1 MVGKYIILA
10 DCSVGFE
17 TPRQLT
23 EINGEPLL
31 KRTIRLLKEN
41 GVENIIITSH
51 DKRFDDLGA
60 IRYEPLHN
68 DYVPNKSGYWL
79 NAFPIEL
86 INEPICFL
94 FGDVYYSENA
104 IKIIVE
110 SKTNSVLFLCSYQ
123 NKDKR
128 YIKEHDEPL
137 AFKVVDYELF
147 KKHIDIVKN
156 MKDKGLCCR
165 EPITWE
171 LYRSINGQDINVHEM
186 TGNYIAINDES
197 CDIDTIDDI
206 ENLKRKLGEI
216 EMIKVEAL
224 QEFTLARFNE
234 IENIERARRSE
245 VGKLFTGDKFECE
258 KELCDYLLGAN
269 PLGKAVVKVIEVI
282 PAKVEIKEE
291 SKEEKEIDITE
302 NEFEIRSEEV
312 KELVDEKIQEVE
324 EIKEKQPKPKKK
336 KTSKK

>member
-17 TPRQLT
+17 IPRQLT

-41 GVENIIITSH
+41 GIEDIIITSH

-60 IRYEPLHN
+60 EKYEPLHN

-86 INEPICFL
+86 INEPVCFL

-110 SKTNSVLFLCSYQ
+110 SKTDSVLFLCSYQ

-128 YIKEHDEPL
+128 YIKQHDEPL

-147 KKHIDIVKN
+147 KKHIDIVKD

-171 LYRSINGQDINVHEM
+171 LYRSINRQDIDVHEM

-206 ENLKRKLGEI
+206 KKLKRKLGGK
-216 EMIKVEAL
+216 EMIKVEVL
-224 QEFTLARFNE
+224 QEFTLARFDE

-245 VGKLFTGDKFECE
+245 EGKLFTGDKFECE
-258 KELCDYLLGAN
+258 KELADYLLGAN
-269 PLGKAVVKVIEVI
+269 PLGKAVVKVIEVM
-282 PAKVEIKEE
+282 P
-291 SKEEKEIDITE
+291 
-302 NEFEIRSEEV
+302 
-312 KELVDEKIQEVE
+312 E
-324 EIKEKQPKPKKK
+324 EIEMPIIGSTGKEYVVPLDEETMNIVAEEIINHVEVNQKPKETKK
-336 KTSKK
+336 KNTRKK

>member
-1 MVGKYIILA
+1 MVKRYIILA

-23 EINGEPLL
+23 EINGESLL

-41 GVENIIITSH
+41 GIKDILITSH
-51 DKRFDDLGA
+51 DIRFDNLGTK
-60 IRYEPLHN
+60 RYEPLYN
-68 DYVPNKSGYWL
+68 DYVPNESGYWL

-86 INEPICFL
+86 INEPVCFL

-104 IKIIVE
+104 IKTIVE
-110 SKTNSVLFLCSYQ
+110 SKTDSILFLCSYQ

-128 YIKEHDEPL
+128 YIKHHDEPL
-137 AFKVVDYELF
+137 AFKVIDYKLF
-147 KKHIDIVKN
+147 KKHIDIVKD

-171 LYRSINGQDINVHEM
+171 LYRSINGQNINVHEM

-206 ENLKRKLGEI
+206 EKLKRKLGGI

-224 QEFTLARFNE
+224 QDFTLSRFDE
-234 IENIERARRSE
+234 IENIERVRMNEKGRI
-245 VGKLFTGDKFECE
+245 FIGDKFECE

-291 SKEEKEIDITE
+291 SKEEKVI
-302 NEFEIRSEEV
+302 EE
-312 KELVDEKIQEVE
+312 
-324 EIKEKQPKPKKK
+324 KPKTTKK
-336 KTSKK
+336 KSTKKSSKK

>member
-23 EINGEPLL
+23 EINGESLL

-41 GVENIIITSH
+41 GIKDIIITSH
-51 DKRFDDLGA
+51 DKRFDNLGA
-60 IRYEPLHN
+60 KRYEPLNNYYDPNFN
-68 DYVPNKSGYWL
+68 DYTLNKGYWL

-104 IKIIVE
+104 IKTIVE
-110 SKTNSVLFLCSYQ
+110 SKTDSILFLCSYQ

-128 YIKEHDEPL
+128 YIKHHDEPL
-137 AFKVVDYELF
+137 AFKVVDYIMF
-147 KKHIDIVKN
+147 KEHIDRVKTL
-156 MKDKGLCCR
+156 KDEGKCCR

-171 LYRSINGQDINVHEM
+171 LYRSINGQDINVHKM

-197 CDIDTIDDI
+197 CDIDTINDI
-206 ENLKRKLGEI
+206 KNLKRKLGGI

-234 IENIERARRSE
+234 IENIERTRRSE
-245 VGKLFTGDKFECE
+245 EGKLFTGDKFECG

-291 SKEEKEIDITE
+291 PKIEEKIETIIK
-302 NEFEIRSEEV
+302 EV
-312 KELVDEKIQEVE
+312 K
-324 EIKEKQPKPKKK
+324 PKSNKKK
-336 KTSKK
+336 KSSKK

>member
-51 DKRFDDLGA
+51 DKRFSDLGA
-60 IRYEPLHN
+60 TRYEPLHN
-68 DYVPNKSGYWL
+68 DYVPNESGYWL

-104 IKIIVE
+104 IKKIVNTATK
-110 SKTNSVLFLCSYQ
+110 SIMFFCTYN
-123 NKDKR
+123 NTDKR
-128 YIKEHDEPL
+128 YIKHHDEPL
-137 AFKVVDYELF
+137 AFKVVDYIMF
-147 KKHIDIVKN
+147 KEHIDRVKTL
-156 MKDKGLCCR
+156 KDEGKCCR

-206 ENLKRKLGEI
+206 KKLKKKLGGI

-282 PAKVEIKEE
+282 PAKIEIKEE
-291 SKEEKEIDITE
+291 SKEEKVI
-302 NEFEIRSEEV
+302 EE
-312 KELVDEKIQEVE
+312 
-324 EIKEKQPKPKKK
+324 KPKITKK
-336 KTSKK
+336 KSTKKSSKK

>member
-1 MVGKYIILA
+1 MKYIILA
-10 DCSVGFE
+10 NTQSDDSFKE
-17 TPRQLT
+17 PRQLT
-23 EINGEPLL
+23 KIFGEPLV

-41 GVENIIITSH
+41 GVEDILISSC
-51 DKRFDDLGA
+51 DKRFDNLGA
-60 IRYEPLHN
+60 MRYEPK
-68 DYVPNKSGYWL
+68 YNKYIPGVRGYWL
-79 NAFPIEL
+79 DAFPVEL
-86 INEPICFL
+86 LNEPICFM

-104 IKIIVE
+104 IKTIVE
-110 SKTNSVLFLCSYQ
+110 SKTDSILFLCSYQ

-128 YIKEHDEPL
+128 YIKKHDEPL
-137 AFKVVDYELF
+137 AFKVIDYKLF
-147 KKHIDIVKN
+147 KKHIDIVKD

-206 ENLKRKLGEI
+206 NKLKRKLGGI

-234 IENIERARRSE
+234 IENIERARRDE
-245 VGKLFTGDKFECE
+245 TGKLFTGDKFECE

-269 PLGKAVVKVIEVI
+269 PLGKAVVKVIEVV
-282 PAKVEIKEE
+282 PKKEQWTVT
-291 SKEEKEIDITE
+291 EEDGNVHVRPVVNDKIIDTP
-302 NEFEIRSEEV
+302 V
-312 KELVDEKIQEVE
+312 EKI
-324 EIKEKQPKPKKK
+324 IKPKSSKKK
-336 KTSKK
+336 KSSKK

>member
-41 GVENIIITSH
+41 GIEDIIITSH

-60 IRYEPLHN
+60 EKYEPLHN

-86 INEPICFL
+86 INEPVCFL

-110 SKTNSVLFLCSYQ
+110 SKTDSVLFLCSYQ

-128 YIKEHDEPL
+128 YIKQHDEPL
-137 AFKVVDYELF
+137 AFKVIDYKLF
-147 KKHIDIVKN
+147 KKHIDIVKDI
-156 MKDKGLCCR
+156 KDKGLCCR

-206 ENLKRKLGEI
+206 MRLRIRLGGEN
-216 EMIKVEAL
+216 MIKLKAL
-224 QEFTLARFNE
+224 ENFSLERFEE
-234 IENIERARRSE
+234 IQNIERA
-245 VGKLFTGDKFECE
+245 GKEAKKWINKNDKFECN
-258 KELCDYLLGAN
+258 KDLADYLLGNN
-269 PLGKAVVKVIEVI
+269 PLGRPVVKVIEVE
-282 PAKVEIKEE
+282 P
-291 SKEEKEIDITE
+291 EKEQWTVIEEEDDNIHVRPVV
-302 NEFEIRSEEV
+302 NGEIINTPV
-312 KELVDEKIQEVE
+312 EKI
-324 EIKEKQPKPKKK
+324 IKPKSNKKK
-336 KTSKK
+336 KSSKK